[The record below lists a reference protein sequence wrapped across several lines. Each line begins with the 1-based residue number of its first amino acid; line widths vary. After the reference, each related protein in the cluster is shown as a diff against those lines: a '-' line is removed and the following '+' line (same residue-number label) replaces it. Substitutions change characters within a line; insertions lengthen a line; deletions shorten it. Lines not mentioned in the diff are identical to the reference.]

1 MILGSQKLLPTQ
13 SCFGWKQN
21 FVPHSKPETPC
32 PHNNTK
38 KSKVNTAYK
47 REAKHKTQIPNM
59 SVEFTSQ
66 AILRLEEAKQ
76 ILMEIE
82 STQTVDLPRLE
93 KEKLELQDNIQRRK
107 LEWEEICTQ
116 VDKANEDLQLLNR
129 AIQTVQQQKMEE
141 ESRSSSSSPLAESQ
155 QQPDMVEPENSDG
168 SVCENANL
176 DCDMTSV
183 ENQSNRSF
191 PLLSDDDE
199 SQEAIREITIDSKG
213 TNCLNEETTCDDD
226 STSSILSLSTP
237 STAHKKKV
245 HLRRHSTQSY
255 PKKWRRMIRTN
266 RLRSVLLLAK

>member
-1 MILGSQKLLPTQ
+1 M
-13 SCFGWKQN
+13 N
-21 FVPHSKPETPC
+21 H
-32 PHNNTK
+32 
-38 KSKVNTAYK
+38 
-47 REAKHKTQIPNM
+47 
-59 SVEFTSQ
+59 
-66 AILRLEEAKQ
+66 
-76 ILMEIE
+76 
-82 STQTVDLPRLE
+82 
-93 KEKLELQDNIQRRK
+93 
-107 LEWEEICTQ
+107 
-116 VDKANEDLQLLNR
+116 
-129 AIQTVQQQKMEE
+129 AIQTAQQQKMEE
-141 ESRSSSSSPLAESQ
+141 ESRSSLSSSSPLAESQQQPSLSSSSPLAESQ
-155 QQPDMVEPENSDG
+155 QQPDMVEPENSVG

-245 HLRRHSTQSY
+245 HLRRHSAQSY